1 MFNDLILL
9 LFPKHCNACYSCLLR
24 YEKEIC
30 TNCRNELPVINT
42 TTLPFDLS
50 VIFDDDI
57 HKNNF
62 SSLFY
67 FEKNSE
73 VQELLHNLK
82 YRKHAYLGKTIGHW
96 HASVLLRNNN
106 FTTVDIVIPMPI
118 HKKRL
123 RNRGY
128 NQVALYAKTIAT
140 NLTAEYRDD
149 ILVKRNH
156 KKSQVYLNRK
166 ERFENILN
174 SLILNNSAAI
184 KGKHVLI
191 LDDIITTGATMRA
204 CVSILKDKT
213 TTISVASIALVKT
226 QCL

>member
-1 MFNDLILL
+1 MFKDLILL
-9 LFPKHCNACYSCLLR
+9 LFPKHCNACYSYLLR

-42 TTLPFDLS
+42 TKLPFDLS
-50 VIFDDDI
+50 IIFNGDI

-106 FTTVDIVIPMPI
+106 FITVDIVIPMPI

-123 RNRGY
+123 RSRGY

-140 NLTAEYRDD
+140 SLTAEYRDD
-149 ILVKRNH
+149 ILIKKSH
-156 KKSQVYLNRK
+156 KKSQVFLTRK

-174 SLILNNSAAI
+174 SLSLHNSEAI

-191 LDDIITTGATMRA
+191 VDDIITTGATMKA
-204 CVSILKDKT
+204 CLSTLKNKT
-213 TTISVASIALVKT
+213 AEISVASIALVKT
-226 QCL
+226 QYL